1 MRVVHIFPHLKP
13 GGGGAERVLVHIMT
27 HLDPSRFEVSGIC
40 LSGATGSDLEQMLD
54 RAGIPVQFLGKKLGF
69 DARMYAA
76 VHGAIRKAEPDIL
89 HSHVHVLR
97 YVLPYIGYSHFSHKR
112 PVMLHT
118 VHSLAEF
125 EVEPRARWIQRLAF
139 RDGVVPVAVAREV
152 SRSLMR
158 LYGIA
163 EPVVVPNCLPVQHY
177 RHPKVPRDEW
187 RAREG
192 FAPESV
198 LLTCVA
204 GLRPEKNHGLLLEA
218 FAGTSAHSRNGHLLL
233 AGNGDHT
240 KLRKLADGLG
250 IGQRVHFL
258 GSRNDVPD
266 LLGASDVFVLASQ
279 YEGNPLSIMEAMAAG
294 LPVVASRVGGIPE
307 LVTDGIEGI
316 LVDTRKPS
324 DFARALDT
332 LLADEALRF
341 NMGAASA
348 ERALTNFDVANMVA
362 GYESLYNAVRS
373 EPAILSSQEREEFL

>member
-40 LSGATGSDLEQMLD
+40 LSRRTGSDLEQMLD
-54 RAGIPVQFLGKKLGF
+54 QAGIPVQFLGKKPGF

-76 VHGAIRKAEPDIL
+76 VHRAIRKAAPDIL

-97 YVLPYIGYSHFSHKR
+97 YVLPYIGYSHFLHKR
-112 PVMLHT
+112 PIMVHT

-152 SRSLMR
+152 SRSLVR
-158 LYGIA
+158 LYGIC
-163 EPVVVPNCLPVQHY
+163 EPAVVPNCLPVQHY

-192 FAPESV
+192 FAPDSV

-218 FAGTSAHSRNGHLLL
+218 FAGTSAHRRSGHLLL
-233 AGNGDHT
+233 AGNGDQT
-240 KLRKLADGLG
+240 KFRKLADDLG
-250 IGQRVHFL
+250 IGDRVHFL
-258 GSRNDVPD
+258 GSRNDIPD
-266 LLGASDVFVLASQ
+266 LLAASDVFVLASQ
-279 YEGNPLSIMEAMAAG
+279 YEGNPLCIMEAMAAG

-316 LVDTRKPS
+316 LVATPGPS
-324 DFARALDT
+324 DFAKAMDT
-332 LLADEALRF
+332 LLADQALRSH
-341 NMGAASA
+341 MGAASA
-348 ERALTNFDVANMVA
+348 ERALKNFDVTRMVA
-362 GYESLYNAVRS
+362 GYESLYNNVLT
-373 EPAILSSQEREEFL
+373 EPTIFSSREREEFL